1 MKRFLLILPFSLAT
15 FAAPST
21 ALALPPLGGLTQ
33 LAGADACFNVSGS
46 NGCRTSATL
55 ASASDPIVSA
65 DGNYVYVVSE
75 YPSVV
80 SYSRNRTTGALT
92 QIDCDG
98 GGGACGSIQ
107 PMQIAATGALSRD
120 GRNLYVADRG
130 SSSVLFFSRNTSTG
144 ALTFMDCITSAPGP
158 ACSAVLPSA
167 PLTGA
172 NDVEASPDG
181 RNVYMTAKT
190 ANSLV
195 RFDRNQTTGAL
206 SFVSSNCFNQSGS
219 DGCTAQSSLSS
230 PAGLEITPDG
240 ATIYV
245 GNAGSKVSIFNRAAD
260 GLLTASGCFGAA
272 GCAASGHDLAS
283 IESIALS
290 ADAANLYATSRTS
303 DTVAIIDRSSGGTL
317 SQDAGKGACIS
328 STSATCT
335 ANSSVVDPNS
345 VTIAPKGDSAYV
357 GTATATGDSILVF
370 SRAAGGDLTQLAAP
384 YGCVKASTASCTV
397 GKELDDVAG
406 MAVSP
411 EGDSLYAAGFAS
423 GALSIFSREVA
434 PSCSDVSQTF
444 RNDTGGDVPLT
455 CTDLNGDPITRAIAT
470 SPAHGAVTINQ
481 ATGRAKYT
489 PNSRYHGADSFT
501 FVATDGSVTSDPATA
516 SITLTDRIGPLVEYR
531 GRSSFRLNASAVV
544 PVKLRC
550 PASEV
555 DGCPSGK
562 LAIGSSRRIQI
573 TLKRKLTL
581 GRAKFSLR
589 AGQTKS
595 IKIKLTRT
603 ARRVVRR
610 LRDVRVILTA
620 TSRDKAGNTGKVT
633 KAAHVLRRRPRR

>member
-1 MKRFLLILPFSLAT
+1 MKRFLLILPFTLAT
-15 FAAPST
+15 FVAPSA

-65 DGNYVYVVSE
+65 DGKYVYVVSE
-75 YPSVV
+75 NPSVI
-80 SYSRNRTTGALT
+80 SFSRNSVTGGLT

-98 GGGACGSIQ
+98 GGGACGSIEA
-107 PMQIAATGALSRD
+107 ISATAGALSPD
-120 GRNLYVADRG
+120 GRNLYVVDPVG
-130 SSSVLFFSRNTSTG
+130 SVLFFARNTSTG
-144 ALTFMDCITSAPGP
+144 TVTYSDCKTSAPGP
-158 ACSAVLPSA
+158 SCSPPSVPSA
-167 PLTGA
+167 LLDGA
-172 NDVEASPDG
+172 TDVQVSPDG
-181 RNVYMTAKT
+181 KNVYLAGKSQH
-190 ANSLV
+190 SLV

-219 DGCTAQSSLSS
+219 DGCAAQSSLSS
-230 PAGLEITPDG
+230 PTGLEITPDG
-240 ATIYV
+240 TSIYV
-245 GNAGSKVSIFNRAAD
+245 GNSGSKVSIFGRAAD
-260 GLLTASGCFGAA
+260 GLVTTAGCFGAA
-272 GCAASGHDLAS
+272 GCAAVGHDLAS
-283 IESIALS
+283 IESLALS
-290 ADAANLYATSRTS
+290 ADAANLYTTSRTS
-303 DTVAIIDRSSGGTL
+303 DTVAIIDRSLGGTL
-317 SQDAGKGACIS
+317 SQDAGKGGCIS

-335 ANSSVVDPNS
+335 ANSGVVDPNS
-345 VTIAPKGDSAYV
+345 IATAPGGDSTYV
-357 GTATATGDSILVF
+357 GTATASGDSILVF
-370 SRAAGGDLTQLAAP
+370 GRAAGGDLTQLATP
-384 YGCVKASTASCTV
+384 FGCVKASTASCTA

-411 EGDSLYAAGFAS
+411 EGDSLYAAGFTS

-550 PASEV
+550 PVSEV
-555 DGCPSGK
+555 DGCPKGK
-562 LAIGSSRRIQI
+562 LKIGSSRRIKI

-581 GRAKFSLR
+581 GSAKFSLR

-595 IKIKLTRT
+595 VKVKLSRT

-633 KAAHVLRRRPRR
+633 KAAHVLRPRPRR